1 MQRRAARLAAR
12 HRARDRP
19 NADGGCRPSLPFGS
33 GIGLFAT
40 GKWNQLGAQAL
51 GGFGVAIYSFVMAFI
66 IGWIIQK
73 TMGFRITNEDEVA
86 GVDASVHGEGA
97 YEIPSTV

>member
-1 MQRRAARLAAR
+1 MTRSTSWVSTSS
-12 HRARDRP
+12 
-19 NADGGCRPSLPFGS
+19 GGLWGTLYIGIFGS
-33 GIGLFAT
+33 GIGLLST
-40 GKWNQLGAQAL
+40 GKFNQLGAQAI

-86 GVDASVHGEGA
+86 GVDVTVHGEEA
-97 YEIPSTV
+97 YEIPATV